1 MPRPTRSPR
10 QADAAPESG
19 RSFRLVSA
27 PDAIPRVEALLAA
40 QGFVF
45 EPEPF
50 SGWCRRLVR
59 EPLPVGASL
68 AARFGYIHIQDR
80 SSMLPPLLL
89 APPPGASVLDMCA
102 APGGKTGFLAQ
113 LVGTSGF
120 VVGNEPSPDR
130 LATLRQ
136 TLFRENLAQ
145 AATVSQT
152 DLAPYLPE
160 AAFDY
165 ILLDPPC
172 SGWGTLDKH
181 PQAAAIWHG
190 DKVAPL
196 LALQRKLLATAVRL
210 LAPGGK
216 LLYSTCTTNVAENED
231 QTRFALDTLPLR
243 AVPLD
248 PPPGFV
254 FEAPWRSDISG
265 VLRVDGAASAA
276 QGFYMARFEK
286 TGAPGPASPP
296 RRELPGTP
304 VPEAALLGAGCDPA
318 GLPPGAVLRAFGEKV
333 FLLPA
338 AAAILPAGLRFQ
350 GFPLGMWRAGVLRP
364 HARCRLLMAPWRPD
378 AGLNETELSRIEAL
392 LAGQSLPAE
401 DMPARPGLYYDGLP
415 LGLATRKGNRVLW
428 SDR

>member
-1 MPRPTRSPR
+1 MPRPTRTPR
-10 QADAAPESG
+10 QTDAAPESG
-19 RSFRLVSA
+19 RSFRLVCE
-27 PDAIPRVEALLAA
+27 PDAVSRVEALLAA

-50 SGWCRRLVR
+50 SPWCRRLVR
-59 EPLPVGASL
+59 EPSPLGASL
-68 AARFGYIHIQDR
+68 AARFGYLHIQDR

-89 APPPGASVLDMCA
+89 GPPPGARVLDMCA

-113 LVGTSGF
+113 LVGRAGF

-145 AATVSQT
+145 AVTVSQT
-152 DLAPYLPE
+152 DLEPFLPE
-160 AAFDY
+160 ASFGH

-172 SGWGTLDKH
+172 SGWGTLDKN

-196 LALQRKLLATAVRL
+196 VALQRKLLATAARL
-210 LAPGGK
+210 LAPGGR

-243 AVPLD
+243 ALPLA

-254 FEAPWRSDISG
+254 FEAPHRGDVSG
-265 VLRVDGAASAA
+265 VLRVDGLASAA
-276 QGFYMARFEK
+276 QGFYLALFEK
-286 TGAPGPASPP
+286 TGPAAASPP
-296 RRELPGTP
+296 PERELPGTP
-304 VPEAALLGAGCDPA
+304 VPEALLRAAGCDPS
-318 GLPPGAVLRAFGEKV
+318 GLPPGAVVRAFGEKV

-338 AAAILPAGLRFQ
+338 GAAVLPDGLRFQ
-350 GFPLGMWRAGVLRP
+350 GFSLGTLRAGVLRP
-364 HARCRLLMAPWRPD
+364 HARCRLLMAPWRPGS
-378 AGLNETELSRIEAL
+378 GLNEAALSRIEAL
-392 LAGQSLPAE
+392 LTGQSLPAG
-401 DMPARPGLYYDGLP
+401 DMPARPGLYFDGLP
-415 LGLATRKGNRVLW
+415 LGLATRKGNRILW